1 MANSVN
7 FSRPSKS
14 TIPLKVQLASKGDHY
29 LTCNSSSPLELNKTT
44 FEWQPKQSTSLPK
57 WATCQV
63 NRLRPR
69 TFHIQNAIHLR
80 RALRGSCIQSW
91 RRNPGN
97 HVVKHLEFLCK
108 TCYNTSY
115 IYSQHRMSTPHSLY
129 THKNSWFLAS
139 GYSEHK
145 DSAPGNPDLVD
156 LGYFTSL
163 YTKLWRK
170 SEIQKINTYKQHTQK
185 PI

>member
-1 MANSVN
+1 MANSVH

-14 TIPLKVQLASKGDHY
+14 TIPLKVQLASKGDHH
-29 LTCNSSSPLELNKTT
+29 LTCDSSSPGELNTTT
-44 FEWQPKQSTSLPK
+44 FEWQPKQNTSLPK

-80 RALRGSCIQSW
+80 RALRGSCIQSG
-91 RRNPGN
+91 RRNPGK
-97 HVVKHLEFLCK
+97 HVFKLCK

-115 IYSQHRMSTPHSLY
+115 IYSQLWMSTPNSLY
-129 THKNSWFLAS
+129 THKTIGFLAS

-163 YTKLWRK
+163 YTK
-170 SEIQKINTYKQHTQK
+170 
-185 PI
+185 P